1 MQESSFV
8 EIKEEQEKVEKIEE
22 EEPEII
28 LVHDDLIEKEAFYT
42 KYDLYPKLKW
52 WGVALLF

>member
-42 KYDLYPKLKW
+42 KYDLYPKLK
-52 WGVALLF
+52 